1 MRLHCGIVRD
11 AATAK
16 VSRATVLKDAF
27 SDKASTAAKFARAV
41 EPEGAFSD
49 EVLTAV
55 NVQGAVE
62 SEDGCTAS
70 TIPRRPRRS

>member
-27 SDKASTAAKFARAV
+27 SDKASTAAKFSRAV
-41 EPEGAFSD
+41 KPEGAFSD
-49 EVLTAV
+49 KVLMAA

-62 SEDGCTAS
+62 SEDGCNTS
-70 TIPRRPRRS
+70 TMLRRPRRS